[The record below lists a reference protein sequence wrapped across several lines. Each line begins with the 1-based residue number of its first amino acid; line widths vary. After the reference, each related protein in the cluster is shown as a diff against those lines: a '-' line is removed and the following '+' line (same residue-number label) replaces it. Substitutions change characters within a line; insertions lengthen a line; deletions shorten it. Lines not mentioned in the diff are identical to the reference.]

1 MRKEIATYK
10 PTEKDIKLFEDVCEL
25 IQTKAYSV
33 KKACEVLKCQSGK
46 FYDVLN
52 SSDITQSKY
61 VRACEIRGFAMAEQT
76 IDIYESVPD
85 VIIVNGQEQQNTI
98 GLQKAKYIAESLK
111 WYASKLNKALSDKPD
126 NTINIGVSGDVV
138 NVSFDGKEGKQE

>member
-1 MRKEIATYK
+1 MSKELAKYK
-10 PTEKDIKLFEDVCEL
+10 PTAKDIELFNQVCEL
-25 IQTKAYSV
+25 IAEKAKGVS
-33 KKACEVLKCQSGK
+33 KSCKIIKMRPDD
-46 FYDVLN
+46 FYKVLN
-52 SSDITQSKY
+52 SSDLMREKY

-76 IDIYESVPD
+76 IDIYEGVPD

-98 GLQKAKYIAESLK
+98 GLQKAKYIADSLK

-138 NVSFDGKEGKQE
+138 NVTFDGKEGKQE